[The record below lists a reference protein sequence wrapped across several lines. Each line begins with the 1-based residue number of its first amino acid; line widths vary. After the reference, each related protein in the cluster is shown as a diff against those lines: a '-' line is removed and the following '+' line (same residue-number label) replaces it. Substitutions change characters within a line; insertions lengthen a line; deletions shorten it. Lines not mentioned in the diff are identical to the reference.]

1 MTSRRLDGARTG
13 LSARARAD
21 SCGFLSLQARELF
34 AAFAAAEADK
44 LIETKGA
51 PVLLLS

>member
-1 MTSRRLDGARTG
+1 MPVKLKPRSLITTSA
-13 LSARARAD
+13 
-21 SCGFLSLQARELF
+21 QARELF

-51 PVLLLS
+51 LLVARGIFPGALGTDE

>member
-1 MTSRRLDGARTG
+1 MLQVRYDT
-13 LSARARAD
+13 
-21 SCGFLSLQARELF
+21 LQARELF

-51 PVLLLS
+51 SLLFLA

>member
-1 MTSRRLDGARTG
+1 MPK
-13 LSARARAD
+13 RAPEAD
-21 SCGFLSLQARELF
+21 AVAHLPQARELF

-51 PVLLLS
+51 SSSLCALEGKLRRRDRR